1 MEMHIL
7 QGFYSVKGAEYL
19 SVQPDVRHARVKI
32 LVITEEFVK
41 KKTQETAMY
50 ASAHL
55 ASVEKLVIR

>member
-19 SVQPDVRHARVKI
+19 SVQLDVKHAQVRI
-32 LVITEEFVK
+32 LAIIEEFVK